1 MRSNRMKKSISW
13 YQLWKRIGKQ
23 TMYKTQ
29 NTKAKVLIDGEL
41 KECALVFT
49 NNGSDF
55 HLEPVKTVKQVIDM
69 DYISGT
75 TMPPSYEEAYRKE
88 YENKIRNKAI
98 DDCIKILDTKEPKY
112 YDVLNDR
119 YDMIECLREL
129 KKQKKCSM
137 GGFMT
142 EKEKLLEYIDKP
154 VLTDAR
160 NSMGCSE
167 NWYNPYYAM
176 KEIFTKEEI
185 ENMTD
190 KEIDNLIKLAKNIME
205 ALY

>member
-1 MRSNRMKKSISW
+1 MSNGYMKKSISW
-13 YQLWKRIGKQ
+13 YQLWKRIGNQ

-29 NTKAKVLIDGEL
+29 KTKVQVLIDGEL

-55 HLEPVKTVKQVIDM
+55 HLEPVKTVKQVIAM
-69 DYISGT
+69 DYITGSL
-75 TMPPSYEEAYRKE
+75 PPSEEEAYRKE

-129 KKQKKCSM
+129 KKQNNSFIC
-137 GGFMT
+137 G
-142 EKEKLLEYIDKP
+142 LEVI
-154 VLTDAR
+154 
-160 NSMGCSE
+160 
-167 NWYNPYYAM
+167 
-176 KEIFTKEEI
+176 
-185 ENMTD
+185 
-190 KEIDNLIKLAKNIME
+190 
-205 ALY
+205 